1 LTQILDVIVYAD
13 KMKTL
18 DQVLTEKMTR
28 LRLEQMGR
36 SKLATLMIYLQDFI
50 GLPLYDQEK
59 MEEIILSFLLRKWRD
74 RLIVAYLGLTPEEL
88 AEQ

>member
-1 LTQILDVIVYAD
+1 
-13 KMKTL
+13 MKTL

-50 GLPLYDQEK
+50 GLPLHDQEK
-59 MEEIILSFLLRKWRD
+59 NVGLDYRLSGGTL
-74 RLIVAYLGLTPEEL
+74 E
-88 AEQ
+88 